1 MTTTTIEAAPVVHLS
16 NGLRVVN
23 FSSPHPFNFVD
34 GSVLSACSKERS
46 TALELGRKDSE
57 VAWHNPLQ
65 AVKGEILA
73 VTPGFLL
80 TDKVEDELTTL
91 EGWWDIDIILVPFPV
106 IQLLREHA
114 IARQEFPSLMARY
127 SKAATVIMADR
138 ITKAAAIDK
147 FGR

>member
-34 GSVLSACSKERS
+34 GSELAACSKDRS
-46 TALELGRKDSE
+46 KALELGRKGDIE
-57 VAWHNPLQ
+57 RPWQNALH
-65 AVKGEILA
+65 AVKGEVLA
-73 VTPGFLL
+73 VTPVFSI
-80 TDKVEDELTTL
+80 TPAVEAELDAL
-91 EGWWDIDIILVPFPV
+91 QECWDVDIILVPFPV
-106 IQLLREHA
+106 LQLLREQSIGQDWPHA
-114 IARQEFPSLMARY
+114 MDRF
-127 SKAATVIMADR
+127 SKVGTVIMADR